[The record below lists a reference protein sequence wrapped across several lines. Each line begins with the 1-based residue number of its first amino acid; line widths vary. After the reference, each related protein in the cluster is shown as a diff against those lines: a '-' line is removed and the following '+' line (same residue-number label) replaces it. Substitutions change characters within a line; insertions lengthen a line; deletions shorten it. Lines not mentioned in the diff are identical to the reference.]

1 MNWAIDYIVGPEYL
15 QAMGIPLQRGRFFS
29 VRDNEK
35 SPLVVVVDDVFAQK
49 YFPHQDPIGKRIQ
62 INRFTQLAEI
72 VGVVGHV
79 RQWGLD
85 ADDRQTLRSEL
96 YIPCMQMPDAFV
108 AMAPSGSTVVVRS
121 DRTSTQLVD
130 AVRHVSAEMSSQQVV
145 FGVQTLDALVAQS
158 LAARRFSMILL
169 TVFASLA
176 LLLASIGIYGV
187 ISYVV
192 AQRAPEIGLRMALG
206 AQRFDVLRLVVGAG
220 GKLAATGVVVG
231 VAAAWGLTRL
241 MTSLLYGVRAVDPV
255 TFSGV
260 ALLLLFAALAACYI
274 PARRAAKVDPM
285 VALRCE

>member
-1 MNWAIDYIVGPEYL
+1 
-15 QAMGIPLQRGRFFS
+15 
-29 VRDNEK
+29 
-35 SPLVVVVDDVFAQK
+35 
-49 YFPHQDPIGKRIQ
+49 
-62 INRFTQLAEI
+62 
-72 VGVVGHV
+72 
-79 RQWGLD
+79 
-85 ADDRQTLRSEL
+85 
-96 YIPCMQMPDAFV
+96 
-108 AMAPSGSTVVVRS
+108 
-121 DRTSTQLVD
+121 
-130 AVRHVSAEMSSQQVV
+130 
-145 FGVQTLDALVAQS
+145 
-158 LAARRFSMILL
+158 
-169 TVFASLA
+169 LA

-241 MTSLLYGVRAVDPV
+241 MTSLLYGVSAVDPV